1 MTIEQDG
8 ADEPV
13 GDAVCWLH
21 ELCPA
26 CGAMPSPGQPDRC
39 WRCGGPV
46 PGDAGPGDPA
56 EGGPGHGRA

>member
-1 MTIEQDG
+1 MTIEQDD

-39 WRCGGPV
+39 WRCGRPAPE
-46 PGDAGPGDPA
+46 PGADPTEAGPAP
-56 EGGPGHGRA
+56 GRA